1 MNRLTAIAGASL
13 LAVPAAYV
21 GGEVL
26 RETPEAQA
34 WAYGFNV
41 GAHCEGDTVVFEGDF
56 TNNETFSPLETPE
69 GTVDANAIKAKLVV
83 AGSVATAFLNGGGG
97 SIIESGDSGYA
108 FYNSGLGEFSGF
120 YGVNMDWAYRAGS
133 DNQPNLKS
141 VTIDCD
147 GEPTTTTEE
156 TTTTTST
163 TEAPTT
169 TTTST
174 TEAPTTTTTEA
185 PTTTTNPNTTSTTTP
200 EKPTTKECSV
210 VVENGKLVA
219 YIIEL
224 TAEGK
229 VVGKVPT
236 ALENCVT
243 TE

>member
-169 TTTST
+169 TTT
-174 TEAPTTTTTEA
+174 EA